1 MCLNHQADGSAYKK
15 STAQRRNLLVER
27 LVKGSPWFPEQ
38 TPVPTSPSGIRLH
51 TDSSPAGLGWS
62 LGRKLIGRQL
72 STDLLSES

>member
-1 MCLNHQADGSAYKK
+1 M
-15 STAQRRNLLVER
+15 LVER
-27 LVKGSPWFPEQ
+27 LAKGSPWSPEQ

-72 STDLLSES
+72 STELLSESQGAGAPTLTTSLTVSTKSQL